1 MFVGILR
8 LTLYLPEPGSLKSKR
23 HLLRSAID
31 RVKAKFNVSIAEVGG
46 NDLWQRS
53 VVGVSA
59 VGNDH
64 AFVNE
69 TLDKVVDFV
78 ASMHGGQIQ
87 ITDRQLAIE
96 PYGDDLGDGG
106 RTLADA
112 EADRADL
119 QLEEGAGG
127 GEGSWRGPGRR
138 GDGDA

>member
-1 MFVGILR
+1 MFIGVLR

-96 PYGDDLGDGG
+96 PYGDDLGEGG
-106 RTLADA
+106 RTLAEA
-112 EADRADL
+112 EAEYELD
-119 QLEEGAGG
+119 EGAEG
-127 GEGSWRGPGRR
+127 GEGSARGRGR
-138 GDGDA
+138 GDDGDA

>member
-23 HLLRSAID
+23 HLLRSALD
-31 RVKAKFNVSIAEVGG
+31 RVKAKFNVSVAEVGD

-69 TLDKVVDFV
+69 TLDKVSDFV
-78 ASMHGGQIQ
+78 GSVHGGQVQ
-87 ITDRQLAIE
+87 IIDRVLEIE
-96 PYGDDLGDGG
+96 SYGDTLGSRGE
-106 RTLADA
+106 RTLAEA
-112 EADRADL
+112 EAEA
-119 QLEEGAGG
+119 LEEDWDKD
-127 GEGSWRGPGRR
+127 ENP
-138 GDGDA
+138 